1 MVQAKG
7 KLSLLHRSRID
18 IIANVLNVAVEGAK
32 KTHIMYRCNLSFRQL
47 QVYLELLLD
56 RGLLRK
62 VSGSGNREE
71 ARLFETTKKGRAFL
85 DAYGNIKVLLIH

>member
-1 MVQAKG
+1 MVQVRE

-18 IIANVLNVAVEGAK
+18 IMANVLNVAVEGAK
-32 KTHIMYRCNLSFRQL
+32 KTHIMYKCNLSFRQL

-62 VSGSGNREE
+62 VSGRGNREE

-85 DAYGNIKVLLIH
+85 DAYSNIKVLLIH